1 MTDLSL
7 NILYCLKTSLGE
19 ISQRYPCPNSAFTLL
34 VREKNF
40 KNYYLTVLDKVN
52 SLKLLT

>member
-1 MTDLSL
+1 MIMTDLSL
-7 NILYCLKTSLGE
+7 NILFKKLAKE
-19 ISQRYPCPNSAFTLL
+19 RNSRFSFYTI
-34 VREKNF
+34 RKRKNF